1 VQQPHR
7 GATRAVDLAL
17 IMAQGAP
24 PERVKPFVEE
34 ADSSS
39 RFADPQGKRIA
50 YAVVAAGKGGVF
62 LVEVP

>member
-1 VQQPHR
+1 
-7 GATRAVDLAL
+7 VDLAL